1 MFQRGV
7 PIRARVK
14 YRAFWVLAVSGL
26 LGFRVGIVGYPT
38 WQIAVETAQVVA
50 GLVPYPPDNPFYI
63 YHTKLWSLA
72 IQLCAV
78 ALRAGVS
85 EITLS
90 LVLSGLLGMIS
101 FQALAM
107 IVYAIGGSAFLA
119 IGGAFV
125 VFASRVTDH
134 GVVYPIFLLGTHH
147 TYGALGLSLF
157 VLVVALIGAGFY
169 RTGVFLLGMAPAVHP
184 SVGVWVGA
192 VVAIAFMW
200 DFRRLREEFRPALK
214 YFVAGCAVTLLSLL
228 VQYTF
233 IYHRTH
239 ADPAAVARTFSTFVN
254 VWDYHRRAAAG
265 TASVGVIFNR
275 LVLALGLI
283 WLIGF
288 ARDLPLRTVFVLR
301 VAVVAAAI
309 SLAFVFVSWLPPGSL
324 PMTLSILMPARLL
337 NFDVMIVVPLL
348 LGLMALHRQKLSVQ
362 LFTLILLTGLMLARG
377 SMLWAW
383 AAEHQWSVWS
393 AAVEPTLVLEMTALG
408 LVCVALSNAN
418 RSNSGGQNSTA
429 RRIASIALRAS
440 TACVVLVAFG
450 LTWRVAQPPS
460 LRDRTND
467 PFFREVAGDHRGL
480 IVTAGT
486 FQLVQLYTRRPVLID
501 SGALDTMVYAPESG
515 PALAKILGDV
525 YGIDFFNPPP
535 EVRSASAVPHAI
547 SRANWARMSREQ
559 WQQIRKTYNV
569 TQIVAP
575 HDYVLDLPIAAEN
588 EQLRLYRIP

>member
-7 PIRARVK
+7 PIPPRVK

-50 GLVPYPPDNPFYI
+50 GLVQYPPDNPFYI

-78 ALRAGVS
+78 ALRAGMS
-85 EITLS
+85 EMTLS
-90 LVLSGLLGMIS
+90 LLLSGLLGMIS

-107 IVYAIGGSAFLA
+107 IVYAIGGSASLA

-157 VLVVALIGAGFY
+157 VLVIALIGAGFY
-169 RTGVFLLGMAPAVHP
+169 RTGLFLLGMAPAVHP

-192 VVAIAFMW
+192 VAAIAFAW
-200 DFRRLREEFRPALK
+200 DFRRLRDEFRPAWK
-214 YFVAGCAVTLLSLL
+214 YFAAGCAVTLLSLF

-239 ADPAAVARTFSTFVN
+239 ADPAAVAKTFTTFVN
-254 VWDYHRRAAAG
+254 LWDDHRRAAAG

-275 LVLALGLI
+275 LVLALGLM

-288 ARDLPLRTVFVLR
+288 SRDLPVRSVFVLR

-337 NFDVMIVVPLL
+337 NFDVMIAVPFL
-348 LGLMALHRQKLSVQ
+348 LGLMALYRQKLSIQ
-362 LFTLILLTGLMLARG
+362 LLTLILLMGVLFSRG
-377 SMLWAW
+377 SMFWAW

-393 AAVEPTLVLEMTALG
+393 VPVDPTLVLEMTGLG
-408 LVCVALSNAN
+408 LVCVALSNL
-418 RSNSGGQNSTA
+418 SGSSSHGDDSTA
-429 RRIASIALRAS
+429 RRIASIAVRAA
-440 TACVVLVAFG
+440 TVCVMLVAFVI
-450 LTWRVAQPPS
+450 TWRVAHPAN

-535 EVRSASAVPHAI
+535 EVRSASAVPHPI
-547 SRANWARMSREQ
+547 SRANWAQMSREQ

-569 TQIVAP
+569 TQIVTP

>member
-1 MFQRGV
+1 
-7 PIRARVK
+7 
-14 YRAFWVLAVSGL
+14 VSGL
-26 LGFRVGIVGYPT
+26 LGFRVGIIGYPT

-50 GLVPYPPDNPFYI
+50 GLVQYPPDNPFYI

-72 IQLCAV
+72 IQLCALL
-78 ALRAGVS
+78 LRIGVP
-85 EITLS
+85 EMTLS
-90 LVLSGLLGMIS
+90 QVLSGVLGMIS

-107 IVYAIGGSAFLA
+107 TIYAIGGSALLA

-157 VLVVALIGAGFY
+157 VLVIALIGAGFY
-169 RTGVFLLGMAPAVHP
+169 KSGAFLLGVAPAVHP

-192 VVAIAFMW
+192 VVALAFLW

-214 YFVAGCAVTLLSLL
+214 YFVAGCAVTLVSLL
-228 VQYTF
+228 VQYLF
-233 IYHRTH
+233 IYHRTQ
-239 ADPAAVARTFSTFVN
+239 ADPAAVSRTFSTFVN
-254 VWDYHRRAAAG
+254 VWDDHRRAAAG
-265 TASVGVIFNR
+265 TANVGVVLNR
-275 LVLALGLI
+275 FVLAVGLV

-288 ARDLPLRTVFVLR
+288 ARDLAVPAVFVVR
-301 VAVVAAAI
+301 VAVVAAAV
-309 SLAFVFVSWLPPGSL
+309 SLAFVFVSWMPPGSL

-337 NFDVMIVVPLL
+337 NFDVMIAVPLL
-348 LGLMALHRQKLSVQ
+348 LGLMAVYRQKLSVQ
-362 LFTLILLTGLMLARG
+362 FLTLMLLGGLLLSKG
-377 SMLWAW
+377 SMFWTW
-383 AAEHQWSVWS
+383 AAERQWYVWS
-393 AAVEPTLVLEMTALG
+393 TPFDPMLVLEATGLA
-408 LVCVALSNAN
+408 LVCVALAHMNRSGRTSSNA
-418 RSNSGGQNSTA
+418 RS
-429 RRIASIALRAS
+429 IASIAVRAA
-440 TACVVLVAFG
+440 TVCVMVAAFAV
-450 LTWRVAQPPS
+450 TWRVTAPAS
-460 LRDRTND
+460 GLRDRTND

-515 PALAKILGDV
+515 PAVARILRDV

-547 SRANWARMSREQ
+547 SRAHWAQMSQEQ

-569 TQIVAP
+569 TQIVARR
-575 HDYVLDLPIAAEN
+575 DYDLNLPIAAEN
-588 EQLRLYRIP
+588 ETLRLYRIPES